1 MFNHGRSPPA
11 FLLTA
16 AFVTCAVALQSA
28 AAVEPRSVEVEGTQ
42 FKVTLTDGHVLR
54 SSELVGATLTVATS
68 SGPLRL
74 RIDTVERDPDAK
86 NPPVWLHS
94 FSTEAPDG
102 SFHNLCEAGPD
113 GRRQGF
119 PLAFRP
125 RPGGA
130 LEPAEPG
137 SFELV
142 CTGRAR
148 GKCVRFG
155 YLPWTSDAMREV
167 YNACVRVVRA
177 DYCGE
182 GEGTT
187 RTGTLIDHYDAVDIE
202 EPGHDP
208 RFEFEAGWTASGAVC
223 VRHVRIKENISLE
236 RLAASCPRLREHL
249 GESCTEKTARA
260 LGATVFVRSLP

>member
-94 FSTEAPDG
+94 FSTEAP
-102 SFHNLCEAGPD
+102 
-113 GRRQGF
+113 
-119 PLAFRP
+119 
-125 RPGGA
+125 A
-130 LEPAEPG
+130 LPKQ
-137 SFELV
+137 LQ
-142 CTGRAR
+142 
-148 GKCVRFG
+148 
-155 YLPWTSDAMREV
+155 
-167 YNACVRVVRA
+167 
-177 DYCGE
+177 
-182 GEGTT
+182 TT
-187 RTGTLIDHYDAVDIE
+187 RNFSSTCLDA
-202 EPGHDP
+202 
-208 RFEFEAGWTASGAVC
+208 RMF
-223 VRHVRIKENISLE
+223 SLNFSVTSF
-236 RLAASCPRLREHL
+236 AAKNVSI
-249 GESCTEKTARA
+249 AN
-260 LGATVFVRSLP
+260 